1 MRTRPSHT
9 SPGHWIT
16 AFKVGSN
23 WLLRDDDDT
32 YAFYDGFE
40 NEELKKISSLCLY
53 TSNTSSEV
61 FNDTSCYKDY

>member
-1 MRTRPSHT
+1 LIYHP
-9 SPGHWIT
+9 PKHWIT

-40 NEELKKISSLCLY
+40 NEKLKKIRLLILINEY
-53 TSNTSSEV
+53 LNK
-61 FNDTSCYKDY
+61 YG